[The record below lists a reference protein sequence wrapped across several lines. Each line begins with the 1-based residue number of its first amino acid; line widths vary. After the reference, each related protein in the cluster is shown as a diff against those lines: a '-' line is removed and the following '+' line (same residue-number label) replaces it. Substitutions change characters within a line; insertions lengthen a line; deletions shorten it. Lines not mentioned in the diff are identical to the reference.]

1 MGFYRG
7 PNIVTDGLV
16 FAVDAASERSYPGT
30 GTTWATLSGENNATL
45 TNGPSFD
52 SGNGGSF
59 DFDGSDDFCSIS
71 GLALSTTAYTKAAWF
86 NPDGATNNIISGG
99 SSDGQ
104 HAFWMAATSTSLQS
118 GHDGAWG
125 TVSYSPG
132 VMTGQWWYGVVS
144 FNTTTGW
151 KLYLNGEL
159 VDTSNSTTTFTGGT
173 TVRISAYN
181 NASNTFNGKIASV
194 NIYNRVLSDDEV
206 LQNYNAIKNRFGL

>member
-1 MGFYRG
+1 MASVGG

-16 FAVDAASERSYPGT
+16 FAVDAGSTRSYPGS

-45 TNGPSFD
+45 INGPSFD
-52 SGNGGSF
+52 SGNEGSF
-59 DFDGSDDFCSIS
+59 DFDGSDDFCDIS

-86 NPDGATNNIISGG
+86 NPDGVTNNIVSGG
-99 SSDGQ
+99 SDGQ
-104 HAFWMAATSTSLQS
+104 HAFWMGTTNTNLQAGHNSL
-118 GHDGAWG
+118 WN

-159 VDTSNSTTTFTGGT
+159 VDTSTSTTTFTQGT
-173 TVRISAYN
+173 AVRIAAYGY
-181 NASNTFNGKIASV
+181 ASNTFNGKIASV
-194 NIYNRVLSDDEV
+194 NIYNKVLTDAEV
-206 LQNYNAIKNRFGL
+206 LQNYNAQKNRFI